1 MGQYKGIFYNNKAT
15 HHFYEGGAHF
25 SYFALVKV
33 LEELKQKLDK
43 ESKKP
48 SSESSSSSK
57 DLEQKK
63 LKEINKL
70 KIPMLS
76 RQKNQS
82 MACLINNSETKGKNS
97 TNKEKEENENS
108 KDNDIDDNIKI
119 NEEIE
124 KQEQK
129 EEKKPKKISIKQ
141 KEKINIPLK
150 SKRTF
155 KSEDFEIISLSG
167 KGAYGTVVK
176 ATLKSDPS
184 NKLYAIKVMDIK
196 ALSRIK
202 KLYQAYLEC
211 DILSQINNP
220 YIVDIIGSFIEQ
232 GKIYIVMEYLSKGD
246 FSDFIRLNFP
256 LKIIN
261 IKFDGDEN
269 VNFLEY
275 IQSKKIVH
283 RNLKTENIIIKKKI

>member
-1 MGQYKGIFYNNKAT
+1 MENEIREAMENLN
-15 HHFYEGGAHF
+15 
-25 SYFALVKV
+25 LN
-33 LEELKQKLDK
+33 
-43 ESKKP
+43 
-48 SSESSSSSK
+48 SES
-57 DLEQKK
+57 D
-63 LKEINKL
+63 INT
-70 KIPMLS
+70 
-76 RQKNQS
+76 
-82 MACLINNSETKGKNS
+82 NSETKGKNS

-167 KGAYGTVVK
+167 KGAYGTVLK

-220 YIVDIIGSFIEQ
+220 YIVD
-232 GKIYIVMEYLSKGD
+232 M
-246 FSDFIRLNFP
+246 
-256 LKIIN
+256 N
-261 IKFDGDEN
+261 IFNPRK
-269 VNFLEY
+269 
-275 IQSKKIVH
+275 
-283 RNLKTENIIIKKKI
+283 